1 MDFLGFS
8 AEAMSPA
15 GRLLMDLTNPVQ
27 KMFNQ
32 RFKDKIYCADIDEIF
47 VVFVCF
53 PEECF
58 YKERK
63 YVSHKNRYADMR
75 LYIDY
80 DEFLKADI
88 PDRRK
93 MIYSIIERAVDITAE
108 RVPSLKKD
116 ELLEDIMLCINK
128 VHSCRE

>member
-8 AEAMSPA
+8 AEATSPA
-15 GRLLMDLTNPVQ
+15 GRLLMDITNPLQ

-32 RFKDKIYCADIDEIF
+32 RFKDKIYCTDIDTAFI
-47 VVFVCF
+47 VFVCF
-53 PEECF
+53 PKEECF

-75 LYIDY
+75 LYVDY
-80 DEFLKADI
+80 DQFLMADTSVRI
-88 PDRRK
+88 K
-93 MIYSIIERAVDITAE
+93 MICSIIERAVGIIAE

-116 ELLEDIMLCINK
+116 ELLKDIMLCIDE
-128 VHSCRE
+128 VHK

>member
-8 AEAMSPA
+8 AEAMSPE

-53 PEECF
+53 PEEECF

-80 DEFLKADI
+80 DEFLKAYI
-88 PDRRK
+88 PERIK
-93 MIYSIIERAVDITAE
+93 MIYLIIERAVGIIAE

-116 ELLEDIMLCINK
+116 ELLKDIMLCIDE
-128 VHSCRE
+128 VHK

>member
-32 RFKDKIYCADIDEIF
+32 RFKNKIYCTDLDEIF
-47 VVFVCF
+47 IVFICF
-53 PEECF
+53 PKEACF

-75 LYIDY
+75 LYVDY
-80 DEFLKADI
+80 DQFLMADTLGRI
-88 PDRRK
+88 K
-93 MIYSIIERAVDITAE
+93 MIYSVIERAVGIIAE
-108 RVPSLKKD
+108 RVSFLQKD
-116 ELLEDIMLCINK
+116 ECLNDIMLCMKEVYN
-128 VHSCRE
+128 